1 MRYTRKKEERR
12 DVMKRVLMGGIR
24 FYQKVISPMKPAT
37 CRFYPTCSHYGM
49 EAIERHGA
57 VKGSYLTT
65 RRLLRCQPFHPGG
78 LDFVPEPDQFSWKA
92 PLQRENPREKAEETK
107 E

>member
-1 MRYTRKKEERR
+1 MRYTRKKDERR
-12 DVMKRVLMGGIR
+12 DSMKRVLMGGIR

-78 LDFVPEPDQFSWKA
+78 LDFVPEPESV
-92 PLQRENPREKAEETK
+92 REP
-107 E
+107 